1 MKGTAPAATV
11 ETLSMGAL
19 VVDLARYRVTRAGRP
34 LALSRS
40 QMELLAM
47 LLANR
52 DRVVS
57 RAELSKGLG
66 LARER
71 SVDVLLS
78 GLRRVIGED
87 FVRNV
92 RNRGW
97 IVEPA
102 AFAPGPLSV
111 DPV

>member
-1 MKGTAPAATV
+1 MIGTLAHPVGNVALG
-11 ETLSMGAL
+11 TLE
-19 VVDLARYRVTRAGRP
+19 VDTESYRVSLAGRV

-40 QMELLAM
+40 QVELLAI
-47 LLANR
+47 LIANSH
-52 DRVVS
+52 RVVS
-57 RAELSKGLG
+57 RIELSQVLG
-66 LARER
+66 LLRPR

-78 GLRRVIGED
+78 GLRREIGRP

-102 AFAPGPLSV
+102 ALS
-111 DPV
+111 

>member
-1 MKGTAPAATV
+1 MGT
-11 ETLSMGAL
+11 L
-19 VVDLARYRVTRAGRP
+19 VVGSLEVDPDGYRVWLSGRS

-40 QMELLAM
+40 QVELLTI

-52 DRVVS
+52 HRVVP
-57 RAELSKGLG
+57 RTELSQALG
-66 LARER
+66 LIRPR

-78 GLRRVIGED
+78 GLRREIGRP

-97 IVEPA
+97 IVEPGA
-102 AFAPGPLSV
+102 LG
-111 DPV
+111 

>member
-1 MKGTAPAATV
+1 MNALRQPEVNLQVGT
-11 ETLSMGAL
+11 LQ
-19 VVDLARYRVTRAGRP
+19 VDPSGYRAWLGDRV

-40 QMELLAM
+40 QIDLLTI
-47 LLANR
+47 LISNLH
-52 DRVVS
+52 RVVS
-57 RAELSKGLG
+57 RLELSDALG
-66 LARER
+66 LVRPR

-78 GLRRVIGED
+78 GLRREIGRP

-102 AFAPGPLSV
+102 ALA
-111 DPV
+111 